1 MVFKKQKRV
10 WMQKVFIALTDHK
23 RLDEFLAKE
32 LQISKNQVLNLIKE
46 GLVFCQKKGVKK
58 GGLAL
63 KKGDEITL
71 LTPKITPKPLKRGLD
86 LEIGVIFEDE
96 DLLVLNKPP
105 NLVIHKAPSVKEP
118 TLVDWLEFKNYELSN
133 LGSKERYGIVHR
145 LDKDTSGGIV
155 IAKNNFTHVYL
166 SEQLKTKMMGRYYI
180 ALLSTPLKEEKMS
193 VECYLTRNPNN
204 RLKMI
209 ALKAV
214 KKEKSRYSK
223 SEFTSLLTSQNHL
236 NLIGA
241 KLFTGRTH
249 QIRAHLEYLN
259 RHIIGDNLYGLN
271 QALPKEEIRI
281 MLHAYLIEF
290 KHPRSEQKLCFKV
303 PLLKDM
309 LEYIKKVFD
318 KENLDEVLDEEK
330 ILHAFIAK

>member
-1 MVFKKQKRV
+1 
-10 WMQKVFIALTDHK
+10 MQKVFIAPKNYK
-23 RLDEFLAKE
+23 RIDEFLAKE
-32 LQISKNQVLNLIKE
+32 LQISKNQALSLIKE
-46 GLVFCQKKGVKK
+46 GLVFCQKKEVKK

-63 KKGDEITL
+63 KEGDAIAL
-71 LTPKITPKPLKRGLD
+71 LTPKITPKPLKKELD
-86 LEIGVIFEDE
+86 LEIEVIFEDD

-105 NLVIHKAPSVKEP
+105 NLVVHKAPSVKEP
-118 TLVDWLEFKNYELSN
+118 TLVDWLESKNYELSN

-155 IAKNNFTHVYL
+155 IAKNNFTHVHL

-180 ALLSTPLKEEKMS
+180 ALLSTPLSRKEEKMS
-193 VECYLTRNPNN
+193 VECYLARNPNN
-204 RLKMI
+204 RLKMMAI
-209 ALKAV
+209 
-214 KKEKSRYSK
+214 KKEKGRYSK
-223 SEFTSLLTSQNHL
+223 SEFTSLLTSQNNF

-241 KLFTGRTH
+241 KLYTGRTH

-271 QALPKEEIRI
+271 EALPKEEIRI

-290 KHPRSEQKLCFKV
+290 KHPRSEQKLRFKV

-309 LEYIKKVFD
+309 LEYLKKVFD

-330 ILHAFIAK
+330 ILHAFSAK

>member
-1 MVFKKQKRV
+1 
-10 WMQKVFIALTDHK
+10 MQKVFIAPKNYK
-23 RLDEFLAKE
+23 RIDEFLAKE
-32 LQISKNQVLNLIKE
+32 LQISKNQALSLIKE
-46 GLVFCQKKGVKK
+46 GLVFCQKKEVKK

-63 KKGDEITL
+63 KEGDAIAL
-71 LTPKITPKPLKRGLD
+71 LTPKIAPKPLKKELD
-86 LEIGVIFEDE
+86 LEIEVIFEDD

-105 NLVIHKAPSVKEP
+105 NLIVHKAPSVKEP
-118 TLVDWLEFKNYELSN
+118 TLVDWLESKNYQLSN

-155 IAKNNFTHVYL
+155 IAKNNFTHVHL

-180 ALLSTPLKEEKMS
+180 ALLSTPLSRKGEKVS

-204 RLKMI
+204 RLKMMAI
-209 ALKAV
+209 KN
-214 KKEKSRYSK
+214 EKGRYSK
-223 SEFTSLLTSQNHL
+223 SEFTSLLTSQNNL

-241 KLFTGRTH
+241 KLYTGRTH

-271 QALPKEEIRI
+271 EALPKEEIRI

-290 KHPRSEQKLCFKV
+290 KHPRSEQKLRFKV

-309 LEYIKKVFD
+309 LEYLKKIFD

-330 ILHAFIAK
+330 ILHAFNTK

>member
-1 MVFKKQKRV
+1 
-10 WMQKVFIALTDHK
+10 MQKVFIAPKNYK
-23 RLDEFLAKE
+23 RIDEFLAKE
-32 LQISKNQVLNLIKE
+32 LQISKNQALSLIKE
-46 GLVFCQKKGVKK
+46 GLVLCQKKEVKK

-63 KKGDEITL
+63 KEGDAIAL

-86 LEIGVIFEDE
+86 LEIEVIFEDD

-105 NLVIHKAPSVKEP
+105 NLIVHKAPSVKEP
-118 TLVDWLEFKNYELSN
+118 TLVDWLEAKNYQLSN

-155 IAKNNFTHVYL
+155 IAKNNFTHVHL

-180 ALLSTPLKEEKMS
+180 ALLSTPLSRKEEKMS
-193 VECYLTRNPNN
+193 VECYLARNPNN
-204 RLKMI
+204 RLKMMAI
-209 ALKAV
+209 KN
-214 KKEKSRYSK
+214 EKGRYSK
-223 SEFTSLLTSQNHL
+223 SEFTSLLTSQNNL

-241 KLFTGRTH
+241 KLYTGRTH

-271 QALPKEEIRI
+271 EALPKEEIRI

-290 KHPRSEQKLCFKV
+290 KHPKSEQKLRFKV

-309 LEYIKKVFD
+309 LEYLKKIFD

-330 ILHAFIAK
+330 ILHAFNAK

>member
-86 LEIGVIFEDE
+86 LEIRVIFEDE

-155 IAKNNFTHVYL
+155 IAKNNFTHVHL

-209 ALKAV
+209 ALKAA

-290 KHPRSEQKLCFKV
+290 KHPRSEQKLRFKV

>member
-1 MVFKKQKRV
+1 
-10 WMQKVFIALTDHK
+10 MQKVFIAPKNYK
-23 RLDEFLAKE
+23 RIDEFLAKE
-32 LQISKNQVLNLIKE
+32 LQISKNQALSLIKE
-46 GLVFCQKKGVKK
+46 GLVFCQKKEVKK

-63 KKGDEITL
+63 KEGDAIAL

-86 LEIGVIFEDE
+86 LEIEVIFEDD

-105 NLVIHKAPSVKEP
+105 NLIVHKAPSVKEP
-118 TLVDWLEFKNYELSN
+118 TLVDWLESKNYQLSN

-155 IAKNNFTHVYL
+155 IAKNNFTHVHL

-180 ALLSTPLKEEKMS
+180 ALLSTPLSRKEEKMS
-193 VECYLTRNPNN
+193 VECYLARNPNN
-204 RLKMI
+204 RLKMMAI
-209 ALKAV
+209 KN
-214 KKEKSRYSK
+214 EKGRYSK
-223 SEFTSLLTSQNHL
+223 SEFTSLLTSQNNL

-241 KLFTGRTH
+241 KLYTGRTH

-271 QALPKEEIRI
+271 EALSKEEIRI

-290 KHPRSEQKLCFKV
+290 KHPRSEQKLHFKV

-309 LEYIKKVFD
+309 LEYLKKIFD

-330 ILHAFIAK
+330 ILHAFSAK

>member
-1 MVFKKQKRV
+1 
-10 WMQKVFIALTDHK
+10 MQKVFIAPKNYK
-23 RLDEFLAKE
+23 RIDEFLAKE
-32 LQISKNQVLNLIKE
+32 LQISKNQALSLIKE
-46 GLVFCQKKGVKK
+46 GLVLCQKKEVKK

-63 KKGDEITL
+63 KEGDAIAL
-71 LTPKITPKPLKRGLD
+71 LTPKIAPKPLKKELD
-86 LEIGVIFEDE
+86 LEIEVIFEDD

-105 NLVIHKAPSVKEP
+105 NLIVHKAPSVKEP
-118 TLVDWLEFKNYELSN
+118 TLVDWLEAKNYQLSN

-155 IAKNNFTHVYL
+155 IAKNNFTHVHL

-180 ALLSTPLKEEKMS
+180 ALLSTPLSRKEEKMS

-204 RLKMI
+204 RLKMMAI
-209 ALKAV
+209 KN
-214 KKEKSRYSK
+214 EKGRYSK
-223 SEFTSLLTSQNHL
+223 SEFTNLLTSQNNL

-241 KLFTGRTH
+241 KLYTGRTH

-271 QALPKEEIRI
+271 EALPKEEIRI

-290 KHPRSEQKLCFKV
+290 KHPRSEQKLRFKV

-309 LEYIKKVFD
+309 LEYLKKIFD

-330 ILHAFIAK
+330 ILHAFNAK

>member
-1 MVFKKQKRV
+1 
-10 WMQKVFIALTDHK
+10 
-23 RLDEFLAKE
+23 
-32 LQISKNQVLNLIKE
+32 
-46 GLVFCQKKGVKK
+46 
-58 GGLAL
+58 
-63 KKGDEITL
+63 
-71 LTPKITPKPLKRGLD
+71 
-86 LEIGVIFEDE
+86 
-96 DLLVLNKPP
+96 LVLNKPP
-105 NLVIHKAPSVKEP
+105 NLVVHKAPSVKEP

-155 IAKNNFTHVYL
+155 IAKNNFTHVHL
-166 SEQLKTKMMGRYYI
+166 SDQLKTKMMGRYYI

-209 ALKAV
+209 ALKAA

-223 SEFTSLLTSQNHL
+223 SEFTSLLASQNGMD
-236 NLIGA
+236 LIGA

-249 QIRAHLEYLN
+249 QIRVHLEYLN

-271 QALPKEEIRI
+271 QALSKEDIRI

-290 KHPRSEQKLCFKV
+290 KHPRSEQKLRFKV

-309 LEYIKKVFD
+309 LEYLKKVFD

>member
-1 MVFKKQKRV
+1 
-10 WMQKVFIALTDHK
+10 MQKVFIAPKNYK
-23 RLDEFLAKE
+23 RIDEFLAKE
-32 LQISKNQVLNLIKE
+32 LQISKNQALSLIKE
-46 GLVFCQKKGVKK
+46 GLVFCQKKEVKK

-63 KKGDEITL
+63 KEGDAIAL
-71 LTPKITPKPLKRGLD
+71 LTPKITPKPLKRDLD
-86 LEIGVIFEDE
+86 LEIEVIFEDD

-105 NLVIHKAPSVKEP
+105 NLIVHKAPSVKEP
-118 TLVDWLEFKNYELSN
+118 TLVDWLESKNYQLSN

-155 IAKNNFTHVYL
+155 IAKNNFTHVHL

-180 ALLSTPLKEEKMS
+180 ALLSTPLSRKGEKVS

-204 RLKMI
+204 RLKMMAI
-209 ALKAV
+209 KN
-214 KKEKSRYSK
+214 EKGRYSK
-223 SEFTSLLTSQNHL
+223 SEFISLLTSQNNL

-241 KLFTGRTH
+241 KLYTGRTH

-271 QALPKEEIRI
+271 EALPKEEIRI

-290 KHPRSEQKLCFKV
+290 KHPRSEQKLRFKV

-309 LEYIKKVFD
+309 LEYLKKIFD

-330 ILHAFIAK
+330 ILHAFNAK

>member
-1 MVFKKQKRV
+1 
-10 WMQKVFIALTDHK
+10 MQKVFIAPKNYK
-23 RLDEFLAKE
+23 RIDEFLAKE
-32 LQISKNQVLNLIKE
+32 LQISKNQALSLIKE
-46 GLVFCQKKGVKK
+46 GLVLCQKKEVKK

-63 KKGDEITL
+63 KEGDAIAL
-71 LTPKITPKPLKRGLD
+71 LTPKIAPKPLKKELD
-86 LEIGVIFEDE
+86 LEIEVIFEDD

-105 NLVIHKAPSVKEP
+105 NLIVHKAPSVKEP
-118 TLVDWLEFKNYELSN
+118 TLVDWLEAKNYQLSN

-155 IAKNNFTHVYL
+155 IAKNNFTHVHL

-204 RLKMI
+204 RLKMMAI
-209 ALKAV
+209 KN
-214 KKEKSRYSK
+214 EKGRYSK
-223 SEFTSLLTSQNHL
+223 SEFTNLLTSQNNL

-241 KLFTGRTH
+241 KLYTGRTH

-271 QALPKEEIRI
+271 EALPKEEIRI

-290 KHPRSEQKLCFKV
+290 KHPRSEQKLRFKV

-309 LEYIKKVFD
+309 LEYLKKVFN

>member
-23 RLDEFLAKE
+23 RLDEFLVKE

-155 IAKNNFTHVYL
+155 IAKNNFTHVHL

-180 ALLSTPLKEEKMS
+180 ALLSTPLKEEKMI

-209 ALKAV
+209 ALKADQ
-214 KKEKSRYSK
+214 KEKSRYSK
-223 SEFTSLLTSQNHL
+223 SEFISLLTSQNGMD
-236 NLIGA
+236 LIGA

-290 KHPRSEQKLCFKV
+290 KHPRSEQKLRFKV

-309 LEYIKKVFD
+309 LEYLKKVFD

-330 ILHAFIAK
+330 ILRTFIAK

>member
-1 MVFKKQKRV
+1 
-10 WMQKVFIALTDHK
+10 MQKVFIALTDHK

-32 LQISKNQVLNLIKE
+32 LQISKNQVLHLIKE

-145 LDKDTSGGIV
+145 LDKYTSGGIV
-155 IAKNNFTHVYL
+155 IAKNNFTHVHL

-209 ALKAV
+209 ALKAA

-223 SEFTSLLTSQNHL
+223 SEFTSLLTSQNNL

-290 KHPRSEQKLCFKV
+290 KHPRSEQKLRFKV

-309 LEYIKKVFD
+309 LEYFKKVFD

>member
-1 MVFKKQKRV
+1 M
-10 WMQKVFIALTDHK
+10 
-23 RLDEFLAKE
+23 
-32 LQISKNQVLNLIKE
+32 
-46 GLVFCQKKGVKK
+46 
-58 GGLAL
+58 
-63 KKGDEITL
+63 
-71 LTPKITPKPLKRGLD
+71 
-86 LEIGVIFEDE
+86 
-96 DLLVLNKPP
+96 LNKPP

-118 TLVDWLEFKNYELSN
+118 TLVDWLESQNYELSN

-155 IAKNNFTHVYL
+155 IAKNNFTHVCL

-209 ALKAV
+209 ALKAAQ
-214 KKEKSRYSK
+214 KEKSRYSK
-223 SEFTSLLTSQNHL
+223 SEFISLLTSQNGMD
-236 NLIGA
+236 LIGA

-249 QIRAHLEYLN
+249 QIRAHLEHLN

-271 QALPKEEIRI
+271 GALSKEEIRI

-290 KHPRSEQKLCFKV
+290 KHPRSEQKLRFKV

-309 LEYIKKVFD
+309 LEYLKKVFD

>member
-1 MVFKKQKRV
+1 MQKRV

-46 GLVFCQKKGVKK
+46 GLVFCQKKEVKK

-63 KKGDEITL
+63 KEGDEITL

-105 NLVIHKAPSVKEP
+105 NLVVHKAPSVKEP
-118 TLVDWLEFKNYELSN
+118 TLVDWLESKNYELSN
-133 LGSKERYGIVHR
+133 LGLKERYGIVHR

-155 IAKNNFTHVYL
+155 IAKNNFTHVHL
-166 SEQLKTKMMGRYYI
+166 SDQLKTKMMGRYYI

-204 RLKMI
+204 RLKMM
-209 ALKAV
+209 ALKAAQ
-214 KKEKSRYSK
+214 KEKSRYSK
-223 SEFTSLLTSQNHL
+223 SEFTSLLTSQNNL

-271 QALPKEEIRI
+271 EALFKEEIRI

-290 KHPRSEQKLCFKV
+290 KHPRSEQKLRFKV

-309 LEYIKKVFD
+309 LEYLKKVFN

>member
-1 MVFKKQKRV
+1 
-10 WMQKVFIALTDHK
+10 MQKVFIALTDHK
-23 RLDEFLAKE
+23 RIDEFLAKE

-46 GLVFCQKKGVKK
+46 GLVFCQKKEVKK

-63 KKGDEITL
+63 KEGDAITL
-71 LTPKITPKPLKRGLD
+71 LTPKITPKPLKKELD
-86 LEIGVIFEDE
+86 LEIEVIFEDE

-105 NLVIHKAPSVKEP
+105 NLVVHKAPSVKEP
-118 TLVDWLEFKNYELSN
+118 TLVDWLEFKNYKLSN
-133 LGSKERYGIVHR
+133 LGLKERYGIVHR

-155 IAKNNFTHVYL
+155 IAKNNFTHVHL
-166 SEQLKTKMMGRYYI
+166 SEQLKTKTMGRYYI

-209 ALKAV
+209 ALKAAQ
-214 KKEKSRYSK
+214 KEKSRYSK
-223 SEFTSLLTSQNHL
+223 SEFISLLASQNNL

-271 QALPKEEIRI
+271 GA
-281 MLHAYLIEF
+281 
-290 KHPRSEQKLCFKV
+290 
-303 PLLKDM
+303 
-309 LEYIKKVFD
+309 
-318 KENLDEVLDEEK
+318 
-330 ILHAFIAK
+330 

>member
-1 MVFKKQKRV
+1 
-10 WMQKVFIALTDHK
+10 MQKVFIAPKNYK
-23 RLDEFLAKE
+23 RIDEFLAKE
-32 LQISKNQVLNLIKE
+32 LQISKNQALSLIKE
-46 GLVFCQKKGVKK
+46 GLVLCQKKEVKK

-63 KKGDEITL
+63 KEGDAIAL
-71 LTPKITPKPLKRGLD
+71 LTPKITPKPLKKELD
-86 LEIGVIFEDE
+86 LEIEVIFEDD

-105 NLVIHKAPSVKEP
+105 NLIVHKAPSVKEP
-118 TLVDWLEFKNYELSN
+118 TLVDWLESKNYELSN

-155 IAKNNFTHVYL
+155 IAKNNFTHVHL

-180 ALLSTPLKEEKMS
+180 ALLSTPLSRKEEKMS

-204 RLKMI
+204 RLKMMAI
-209 ALKAV
+209 KN
-214 KKEKSRYSK
+214 EKGRYSK
-223 SEFTSLLTSQNHL
+223 SEFTSLLTSQNNF

-241 KLFTGRTH
+241 KLYTGRTH
-249 QIRAHLEYLN
+249 QIRVHLEYLN

-271 QALPKEEIRI
+271 EVLPKEEIRI

-290 KHPRSEQKLCFKV
+290 KHPRSEQKLRFKV

-309 LEYIKKVFD
+309 LEYLKKIFD

-330 ILHAFIAK
+330 ILHAFSAK

>member
-1 MVFKKQKRV
+1 
-10 WMQKVFIALTDHK
+10 MQKVFIAPKNYK
-23 RLDEFLAKE
+23 RIDEFLAKE
-32 LQISKNQVLNLIKE
+32 LQISKNQALSLIKE
-46 GLVFCQKKGVKK
+46 GLVLCQKKEVKK

-63 KKGDEITL
+63 KEGDAIAL
-71 LTPKITPKPLKRGLD
+71 LTPKITPKPLKKELD
-86 LEIGVIFEDE
+86 LEIEVIFEDD

-105 NLVIHKAPSVKEP
+105 NLIVHKAPSVKEP
-118 TLVDWLEFKNYELSN
+118 TLVDWLEAKNYQLSN

-180 ALLSTPLKEEKMS
+180 ALLSTPLSRKEEKMS

-204 RLKMI
+204 RLKMMAI
-209 ALKAV
+209 KN
-214 KKEKSRYSK
+214 EKGRYSK
-223 SEFTSLLTSQNHL
+223 SEFTSLLTSQNNL

-241 KLFTGRTH
+241 KLYTGRTH

-271 QALPKEEIRI
+271 EALPKEEIRI

-290 KHPRSEQKLCFKV
+290 KHPRSEQKLRFKV

-309 LEYIKKVFD
+309 LEYLKKIFD

-330 ILHAFIAK
+330 ILHAFNAK

>member
-1 MVFKKQKRV
+1 
-10 WMQKVFIALTDHK
+10 MQKVFIAPKNYK
-23 RLDEFLAKE
+23 RIDEFLAKE
-32 LQISKNQVLNLIKE
+32 LQISKNQALSLIKE
-46 GLVFCQKKGVKK
+46 RLVFCQKKEVKK
-58 GGLAL
+58 GGLSL
-63 KKGDEITL
+63 KEGDEIAL
-71 LTPKITPKPLKRGLD
+71 LTPKIVPKPLKRELD
-86 LEIGVIFEDE
+86 LEIEVIFEDD

-105 NLVIHKAPSVKEP
+105 NLVVHKAPSVKEP
-118 TLVDWLEFKNYELSN
+118 TLVDWLEAKNYQLSN

-166 SEQLKTKMMGRYYI
+166 SEQLKTKTMGRYYI
-180 ALLSTPLKEEKMS
+180 ALLSTPLSRKEEKIS

-204 RLKMI
+204 RLKMMAI
-209 ALKAV
+209 KR
-214 KKEKSRYSK
+214 EKSRYSK
-223 SEFTSLLTSQNHL
+223 SEFTNLLTSQNNL

-241 KLFTGRTH
+241 KLYTGRTH

-271 QALPKEEIRI
+271 EALPEEEIRI

-290 KHPRSEQKLCFKV
+290 KHPKSEQKLRFKV

-309 LEYIKKVFD
+309 LEYLKKFFD
-318 KENLDEVLDEEK
+318 KENLDEILDEEK
-330 ILHAFIAK
+330 ILHAFNTK

>member
-71 LTPKITPKPLKRGLD
+71 LTPKIVPKPLKKELD
-86 LEIGVIFEDE
+86 LEIEVIFEDE

-105 NLVIHKAPSVKEP
+105 NLVVHKAPSVKEP

-133 LGSKERYGIVHR
+133 LGLKERYGIVHR

-155 IAKNNFTHVYL
+155 IAKNNFTHVHL
-166 SEQLKTKMMGRYYI
+166 SEQLKTKTMGRYYI

-209 ALKAV
+209 ALKAA

-223 SEFTSLLTSQNHL
+223 SAFTSLLTSQNGMD
-236 NLIGA
+236 LIGA

-290 KHPRSEQKLCFKV
+290 KHPRSEQKLRFKV

-309 LEYIKKVFD
+309 LEYLKKVFD

>member
-1 MVFKKQKRV
+1 
-10 WMQKVFIALTDHK
+10 MQKVFIAPKNYK
-23 RLDEFLAKE
+23 RIDEFLAKE
-32 LQISKNQVLNLIKE
+32 LQISKNQALSLIKE
-46 GLVFCQKKGVKK
+46 GLVFCQKKEVKK

-63 KKGDEITL
+63 KEGDAIAL
-71 LTPKITPKPLKRGLD
+71 LTPKITPKPLKKELD
-86 LEIGVIFEDE
+86 LEIEVIFEDD

-105 NLVIHKAPSVKEP
+105 NLIVHKAPSVKEP
-118 TLVDWLEFKNYELSN
+118 TLVDWLESKNYQLSN

-155 IAKNNFTHVYL
+155 IAKNNFTHVHL

-180 ALLSTPLKEEKMS
+180 ALLSTPLSRKEEQMS

-204 RLKMI
+204 RLKMMAI
-209 ALKAV
+209 KN
-214 KKEKSRYSK
+214 EKGRYSK
-223 SEFTSLLTSQNHL
+223 SEFTSLLTSQNNL

-241 KLFTGRTH
+241 KLYTGRTH

-271 QALPKEEIRI
+271 EALPKEEIRI

-290 KHPRSEQKLCFKV
+290 KHPRSEQKLRFKV

-309 LEYIKKVFD
+309 LEYLKKIFD

-330 ILHAFIAK
+330 ILHAFNAK

>member
-1 MVFKKQKRV
+1 
-10 WMQKVFIALTDHK
+10 MQKVFIAPKNYK
-23 RLDEFLAKE
+23 RIDEFLAKE
-32 LQISKNQVLNLIKE
+32 LQISKNQALRLIKE
-46 GLVFCQKKGVKK
+46 GLVFCQKKEVKK

-63 KKGDEITL
+63 KEGDAIAL
-71 LTPKITPKPLKRGLD
+71 LTPKIAPKPLKKELD
-86 LEIGVIFEDE
+86 LEIEVIFEDE

-105 NLVIHKAPSVKEP
+105 NLVVHKAPSVKEP
-118 TLVDWLEFKNYELSN
+118 TLVDWLKSKNYQLSN

-155 IAKNNFTHVYL
+155 IAKNNFTHVHL

-180 ALLSTPLKEEKMS
+180 ALLSTPLSRKEEKMS
-193 VECYLTRNPNN
+193 VECYLARNPNN
-204 RLKMI
+204 RLKMMAI
-209 ALKAV
+209 KN
-214 KKEKSRYSK
+214 EKGRYSK
-223 SEFTSLLTSQNHL
+223 SEFTSLLTSQNSMD
-236 NLIGA
+236 LIGA
-241 KLFTGRTH
+241 KLYTGRTH

-271 QALPKEEIRI
+271 EALLKEEIRI

-290 KHPRSEQKLCFKV
+290 KHPRSEQKLRFKV

-309 LEYIKKVFD
+309 LEYLKKIFD

-330 ILHAFIAK
+330 ILHAFSAK

>member
-1 MVFKKQKRV
+1 
-10 WMQKVFIALTDHK
+10 MQKVFIAPKNYK
-23 RLDEFLAKE
+23 RIDEFLAKE
-32 LQISKNQVLNLIKE
+32 LQISKNQALSLIKE
-46 GLVFCQKKGVKK
+46 GLVLCQKKEVKK

-63 KKGDEITL
+63 KEGDAIAL

-86 LEIGVIFEDE
+86 LEIEVIFEDD

-105 NLVIHKAPSVKEP
+105 NLIVHKAPSVKEP
-118 TLVDWLEFKNYELSN
+118 TLVDWLESKNYQLSN

-155 IAKNNFTHVYL
+155 IAKNNFTHVHL

-180 ALLSTPLKEEKMS
+180 ALLSTPLSRKEEKVS

-204 RLKMI
+204 RLKMMAI
-209 ALKAV
+209 KN
-214 KKEKSRYSK
+214 EKGRYSK
-223 SEFTSLLTSQNHL
+223 SEFTSLLTSQNNL

-241 KLFTGRTH
+241 KLYTGRTH

-271 QALPKEEIRI
+271 EALPKEEIRI

-290 KHPRSEQKLCFKV
+290 KHPRSEQKLRFKV

-309 LEYIKKVFD
+309 LEYLKKIFD

-330 ILHAFIAK
+330 ILHAFNTK

>member
-1 MVFKKQKRV
+1 
-10 WMQKVFIALTDHK
+10 MQKVFIAPKNYK
-23 RLDEFLAKE
+23 RIDEFLAKE
-32 LQISKNQVLNLIKE
+32 LQISKNQALSLIKE
-46 GLVFCQKKGVKK
+46 GLVFCQKKEVKK

-63 KKGDEITL
+63 KEGDAIAL
-71 LTPKITPKPLKRGLD
+71 LTPKIVPKPLKKELD
-86 LEIGVIFEDE
+86 LEIEVIFEDD

-105 NLVIHKAPSVKEP
+105 NLIVHKAPSVKEP
-118 TLVDWLEFKNYELSN
+118 TLVDWLEAKNYQLSN

-155 IAKNNFTHVYL
+155 IAKNNFTHVHL

-180 ALLSTPLKEEKMS
+180 ALLSTPLSRKEEKMS
-193 VECYLTRNPNN
+193 VECYLARNPNN
-204 RLKMI
+204 RLKMMAI
-209 ALKAV
+209 KN
-214 KKEKSRYSK
+214 EKGRYSK
-223 SEFTSLLTSQNHL
+223 SEFTSLLTSQNNL

-241 KLFTGRTH
+241 KLYTGRTH

-271 QALPKEEIRI
+271 EALPKEETRI

-309 LEYIKKVFD
+309 LEYLKKIFD

-330 ILHAFIAK
+330 ILHAFNTK

>member
-1 MVFKKQKRV
+1 M
-10 WMQKVFIALTDHK
+10 
-23 RLDEFLAKE
+23 
-32 LQISKNQVLNLIKE
+32 
-46 GLVFCQKKGVKK
+46 FCQKKGVKK

-71 LTPKITPKPLKRGLD
+71 LTPKITSKPLKRGLD

-118 TLVDWLEFKNYELSN
+118 TLVDWLESKNYELSN

-209 ALKAV
+209 ALKAA

-290 KHPRSEQKLCFKV
+290 KHPRSEQKLRFKV

-309 LEYIKKVFD
+309 LEYLKKVFD

>member
-1 MVFKKQKRV
+1 
-10 WMQKVFIALTDHK
+10 MQKVFIAPKNYK
-23 RLDEFLAKE
+23 RIDEFLAKE
-32 LQISKNQVLNLIKE
+32 LQISKNQALSLIKE
-46 GLVFCQKKGVKK
+46 GLVLCQKKEVKK

-63 KKGDEITL
+63 KEGDAIAL
-71 LTPKITPKPLKRGLD
+71 LTPKITPKPLKRDLD
-86 LEIGVIFEDE
+86 LEIGVIFEDD

-105 NLVIHKAPSVKEP
+105 NFIVHKAPSVKEP
-118 TLVDWLEFKNYELSN
+118 TLVDWLESKNYQLSN

-155 IAKNNFTHVYL
+155 IAKNNFTHVHL

-180 ALLSTPLKEEKMS
+180 ALLSTPLSRKEEKMS
-193 VECYLTRNPNN
+193 VECYLARNPNN
-204 RLKMI
+204 RLKMMAI
-209 ALKAV
+209 KN
-214 KKEKSRYSK
+214 EKGRYSK
-223 SEFTSLLTSQNHL
+223 SEFTSLLTSQNNL

-241 KLFTGRTH
+241 KLYTGRTH

-271 QALPKEEIRI
+271 EALPKEEIRI

-290 KHPRSEQKLCFKV
+290 KHPRSEQKLRFKV

-309 LEYIKKVFD
+309 LEYLKKIFD

-330 ILHAFIAK
+330 ILHAFSAK

>member
-1 MVFKKQKRV
+1 
-10 WMQKVFIALTDHK
+10 MQKVFIAPKNYK
-23 RLDEFLAKE
+23 RIDEFLAKE
-32 LQISKNQVLNLIKE
+32 LQISKNQALSLIKE
-46 GLVFCQKKGVKK
+46 GLVFCQKKEVKK

-63 KKGDEITL
+63 KEGDAIAL
-71 LTPKITPKPLKRGLD
+71 LTPKITPKPLKRDLD
-86 LEIGVIFEDE
+86 LEIEVIFEDD

-105 NLVIHKAPSVKEP
+105 NLIVHKAPSVKEP
-118 TLVDWLEFKNYELSN
+118 TLVDWLESKNYQLSN

-155 IAKNNFTHVYL
+155 IAKNNFTHVHL

-180 ALLSTPLKEEKMS
+180 ALLSTPLSRKGEKVS

-204 RLKMI
+204 RLKMMAI
-209 ALKAV
+209 KN
-214 KKEKSRYSK
+214 EKGRYSK
-223 SEFTSLLTSQNHL
+223 SEFTSLLTSQNNL

-241 KLFTGRTH
+241 KLYTGRTH
-249 QIRAHLEYLN
+249 QIRTHLEYLN

-271 QALPKEEIRI
+271 EALPKEEIRI

-290 KHPRSEQKLCFKV
+290 KHPRSEQKLRFKV

-309 LEYIKKVFD
+309 LEYLKKIFD

-330 ILHAFIAK
+330 ILHAFNAK